1 MFRVSIFVV
10 LIQCVQHE
18 FQTFPAKIQDLGFT
32 FMLVSLRW
40 LRDYVDIRIPLGE
53 LVDRLTM
60 VGLEVEEIKEIGPA
74 FTNVV
79 VAKILSVKTHPET
92 DKYYFCDVVAGEGT
106 HPVVCG
112 ARNIKPGDV
121 VPLAKIGATLPGG
134 YTIKSSK
141 IRGTVSEGMLC
152 SEQELGIGDDA
163 SGIMILPDDLAIG
176 LDLAEALNLKDMV
189 LDIGITPNRS
199 DCLSIIGIA
208 REIAAITGTMLKYP
222 DTMVPETEKDIRS
235 ITSVDILDPD
245 LCPRYS
251 ARVIKD
257 VTIKPSPLWMRQRLE
272 AVGIRAINNIVDVTN
287 YVMMEL
293 GQPLHAFDFRFLEEG
308 RIVVRRSRGGEK
320 FTSLDD
326 KERLLEMDTLMICD
340 GKKPVAIGGIMGGL
354 NSEVKEDTKTILLE
368 SAYFTPSSI
377 RKSVKSLGMTTDAA
391 FRFGRGIDPEGV
403 TRALDRAA
411 QVMSEISGGRVCKG
425 YIDQYPQKVASAKDI
440 ELRRG
445 RVNEI
450 LGTDIGAAEIVKIL
464 GSLEMTI
471 GAEKEGVYRVTP
483 PTYRVDI
490 TREIDIIEEIAR
502 LYGYDHVPATL
513 PPVSVTAVIKDHQQ
527 VVIDRMRELM
537 RGSGYSEIITFSFI
551 SPDSARRL
559 GIREDDDRHKMV
571 KIRNP
576 LTEDQSVMRTTLVIS
591 LLDTMKKNA
600 HNGCL
605 DLKIFEIGRVFF
617 HQKEGELPIEKNRMG
632 CLITGRYYDDMWS
645 SKSSADFYDL
655 KGCIENIF
663 DGLKIAG
670 LEFRSSF
677 RETFLHPGKSCGVYA
692 KDQFIGFIGEV
703 HPDTRFRMDL
713 KNEAYVAEI
722 DLDAISNMFSSEVL
736 YKDLPRFP
744 SVVRDVAFVISQEME
759 ANKILNLV
767 IEIDKELLEKVSVF
781 DVYSGKNIPQGK
793 KSLGIRFVYRATD
806 RTLTD
811 DEVNQLHG
819 KIVKEIVDLTG
830 ARIRGEEI

>member
-1 MFRVSIFVV
+1 
-10 LIQCVQHE
+10 
-18 FQTFPAKIQDLGFT
+18 
-32 FMLVSLRW
+32 MLVSLRW

-60 VGLEVEEIKEIGPA
+60 AGLEVEEIKEIGPA

-79 VAKILSVKTHPET
+79 VARLLSVKTHPEA
-92 DKYYFCDVVAGEGT
+92 DKYYVCEVDAGEGT
-106 HPVVCG
+106 HSVVCG

-141 IRGTVSEGMLC
+141 IRGVVSDGMLC

-163 SGIMILPDDLAIG
+163 SGIMILPHDLAAG
-176 LDLAEALNLKDMV
+176 LGLAEALNLKDMV

-208 REIAAITGTMLKYP
+208 REIAAITGSALKYP
-222 DTMVPETEKDIRS
+222 DTIVSESEPDITS

-251 ARVIKD
+251 ARIIKK
-257 VTIKPSPLWMRQRLE
+257 VTIKPSPLWMRRRLE
-272 AVGIRAINNIVDVTN
+272 AVGLRAINNIVDVTN

-308 RIVVRRSRGGEK
+308 RIVVRRSRGRET
-320 FTSLDD
+320 FTSLDE
-326 KERLLEMDTLMICD
+326 KERILEMDTLMICD

-354 NSEVKEDTKTILLE
+354 NSEVKEDTEMILLE
-368 SAYFTPSSI
+368 SAYFTPASI
-377 RKSVKSLGMTTDAA
+377 RKSAKWLGMSTDAA

-403 TRALDRAA
+403 VKALNRAA
-411 QVMSEISGGRVCKG
+411 QIMAEISGGRVCRG
-425 YIDQYPQKVASAKDI
+425 YIDRYPQKVEVAGNIA
-440 ELRRG
+440 LRRE

-450 LGTDIGAAEIVKIL
+450 LGTDIDGTEIVDIL
-464 GSLEMTI
+464 ESLEMTI
-471 GAEKEGVYRVTP
+471 STEKDGLYRVTP

-490 TREIDIIEEIAR
+490 AREIDLIEEIAR
-502 LYGYDHVPATL
+502 LYGYDRIPATL
-513 PPVSVTAVIKDHQQ
+513 PLVSVTAVTRDRQQ
-527 VVIDRMRELM
+527 IVVDRIRDLI

-551 SPDSARRL
+551 SPESVKLL
-559 GIREDDDRHKMV
+559 GIKENDDRQNMV

-576 LTEDQSVMRTTLVIS
+576 LTEDQSVMRTTLVAS
-591 LLDTMKKNA
+591 LLETMKKNA

-605 DLKIFEIGRVFF
+605 DLKLFEIGRVFF
-617 HQKEGELPIEKNRMG
+617 HRKEGGLPIEKSRMG
-632 CLITGRYYDDMWS
+632 CLITGMFYDDLWC
-645 SKSSADFYDL
+645 SKIHADFYDL

-670 LEFRSSF
+670 LEFRSDQ
-677 RETFLHPGKSCGVYA
+677 REAFLHPGKSCGIYA
-692 KDQFIGFIGEV
+692 KDRLVGFLGEV
-703 HPDTRFRMDL
+703 HPDILLRMDL
-713 KNEAYVAEI
+713 KNRAYVAEI
-722 DLDAISNMFSSEVL
+722 DLDIVSTMFSEEVL

-744 SVVRDVAFVISQEME
+744 SVVRDVAFVIGQDME
-759 ANKILNLV
+759 A
-767 IEIDKELLEKVSVF
+767 DKMLKLAVEMDKVLLEKVSIF

-793 KSLGIRFVYRATD
+793 KSLGVRFVYRASD

-811 DEVNQLHG
+811 DEVNLLHG
-819 KIVKEIVDLTG
+819 NVVTQIVDLTG
-830 ARIRGEEI
+830 ARVRGEEN

>member
-1 MFRVSIFVV
+1 
-10 LIQCVQHE
+10 
-18 FQTFPAKIQDLGFT
+18 
-32 FMLVSLRW
+32 MLVSLRW

-60 VGLEVEEIKEIGPA
+60 AGLEVEEIKEIGPA

-79 VAKILSVKTHPET
+79 VARLLSVKTHPEA
-92 DKYYFCDVVAGEGT
+92 DKYYVCEVDAGEGT
-106 HPVVCG
+106 HSVVCG

-134 YTIKSSK
+134 YTIKSSR
-141 IRGTVSEGMLC
+141 IRGVVSDGMLC

-163 SGIMILPDDLAIG
+163 SGIMILPHDLAAG
-176 LDLAEALNLKDMV
+176 LGLAEALNLKDMV

-208 REIAAITGTMLKYP
+208 REIAAITGSALKYP
-222 DTMVPETEKDIRS
+222 DTIVSESEPDITS

-251 ARVIKD
+251 ARIIKK
-257 VTIKPSPLWMRQRLE
+257 VTIKPSPLWMRRRLE
-272 AVGIRAINNIVDVTN
+272 AVGLRAINNIVDVTN

-308 RIVVRRSRGGEK
+308 RIVVRRSRGRET
-320 FTSLDD
+320 FTSLDE
-326 KERLLEMDTLMICD
+326 KERILEMDTLMICD

-354 NSEVKEDTKTILLE
+354 NSEVKEDTEMILLE
-368 SAYFTPSSI
+368 SAYFTPASI
-377 RKSVKSLGMTTDAA
+377 RKSAKWLGMSTDAA

-403 TRALDRAA
+403 VKALNRAA
-411 QVMSEISGGRVCKG
+411 QIMAEISGGRVCRG
-425 YIDQYPQKVASAKDI
+425 YIDRYPQKVEVAGNIA
-440 ELRRG
+440 LRRE

-450 LGTDIGAAEIVKIL
+450 LGTDIDGTEIVDIL
-464 GSLEMTI
+464 ESLEMTI
-471 GAEKEGVYRVTP
+471 STEKDGLYRVTP

-490 TREIDIIEEIAR
+490 AREIDLIEEIAR
-502 LYGYDHVPATL
+502 LYGYDRIPATL
-513 PPVSVTAVIKDHQQ
+513 PLVSVTAVTRDRQQ
-527 VVIDRMRELM
+527 IVVDRIRDLI

-551 SPDSARRL
+551 SPESVKLL
-559 GIREDDDRHKMV
+559 GIKENDDRQNMV

-576 LTEDQSVMRTTLVIS
+576 LTEDQSVMRTTLVAS
-591 LLDTMKKNA
+591 LLETMKKNA

-605 DLKIFEIGRVFF
+605 DLKLFEIGRVFF
-617 HQKEGELPIEKNRMG
+617 HRKEGGLPIEKSRMG
-632 CLITGRYYDDMWS
+632 CLITGMFYDDLWC
-645 SKSSADFYDL
+645 SKIHADFYDL

-670 LEFRSSF
+670 LEFRSDQ
-677 RETFLHPGKSCGVYA
+677 REAFLHPGKSCGIYA
-692 KDQFIGFIGEV
+692 KDRLVGFLGEV
-703 HPDTRFRMDL
+703 HPDILLRMDL
-713 KNEAYVAEI
+713 KNRAYVAEI
-722 DLDAISNMFSSEVL
+722 DLDIVSTMFSEEVL

-744 SVVRDVAFVISQEME
+744 SVVRDVAFVIGQDME
-759 ANKILNLV
+759 A
-767 IEIDKELLEKVSVF
+767 DKMLKLAVEMDKVLLEKVSIF

-793 KSLGIRFVYRATD
+793 KSLGVRFVYRASD

-811 DEVNQLHG
+811 DEVNLLHG
-819 KIVKEIVDLTG
+819 NVVTQIVDLTG
-830 ARIRGEEI
+830 ARIRGEEN

>member
-1 MFRVSIFVV
+1 
-10 LIQCVQHE
+10 
-18 FQTFPAKIQDLGFT
+18 
-32 FMLVSLRW
+32 MLVSLRW
-40 LRDYVDIRIPLGE
+40 LRDYVDIGISLGE
-53 LVDRLTM
+53 LADRLTM
-60 VGLEVEEIKEIGPA
+60 AGLEVEEIKENAPA

-92 DKYYFCDVVAGEGT
+92 DKYYFCDVAAGEGT
-106 HPVVCG
+106 YPVVCG
-112 ARNIKPGDV
+112 ARNIKPGDM

-141 IRGTVSEGMLC
+141 IRGCISEGMLC

-189 LDIGITPNRS
+189 LDIGVTPNRS

-208 REIAAITGTMLKYP
+208 REVAAITGAVLNYP
-222 DTMVPETEKDIRS
+222 DTAVPESGQDIRN

-251 ARVIKD
+251 ARIIKD

-272 AVGIRAINNIVDVTN
+272 AVGLRAINNIVDVTN

-308 RIVVRRSRGGEK
+308 RVVVRRSRGGET
-320 FTSLDD
+320 FTSLDG
-326 KERLLEMDTLMICD
+326 KENILEPDTLMICD

-377 RKSVKSLGMTTDAA
+377 RKSAKALGMSTDAA

-403 TRALDRAA
+403 IRALHRAA
-411 QVMSEISGGRVCKG
+411 QVIAEISGGRVCRG
-425 YIDQYPQKVASAKDI
+425 YIDQYPQKVASARDI
-440 ELRRG
+440 ELRVG

-450 LGTDIGAAEIVKIL
+450 LGTDIDANEIAKIL

-471 GAEKEGVYRVTP
+471 RAERNGVYRVTP

-490 TREIDIIEEIAR
+490 AREIDLIEEIAR
-502 LYGYDHVPATL
+502 LYGYDQIPATL
-513 PPVSVTAVIKDHQQ
+513 PPVSVTAVMRDHQQ
-527 VVIDRMRELM
+527 VVIDRMREIM

-551 SPDSARRL
+551 SPDSAERL
-559 GIREDDDRHKMV
+559 GIREDDHRRKMV

-576 LTEDQSVMRTTLVIS
+576 LTEDQSVMRTTLVNN
-591 LLDTMKKNA
+591 LLETMKKNA
-600 HNGCL
+600 HIGCL
-605 DLKIFEIGRVFF
+605 DLKMFEIGRVFF
-617 HQKEGELPIEKNRMG
+617 HRKEGELPLEKNRMG
-632 CLITGRYYDDMWS
+632 CLITGRRYDDMWS
-645 SKSSADFYDL
+645 SRINADFYDL

-663 DGLKIAG
+663 DGLNIAG

-677 RETFLHPGKSCGVYA
+677 GETFLHPGKSCGIYA
-692 KDQFIGFIGEV
+692 KGRFIGFVGEV
-703 HPDTRFRMDL
+703 HPDTLFKMDL
-713 KNEAYVAEI
+713 RNPAYVAEI
-722 DLDAISNMFSSEVL
+722 DLDIVSNIFSGEVL

-744 SVVRDVAFVISQEME
+744 SVLRDVAFVISQDIEADKMLKLITEM
-759 ANKILNLV
+759 
-767 IEIDKELLEKVSVF
+767 DKELLEKVSVF
-781 DVYSGKNIPQGK
+781 DVYYGKNIPQDK
-793 KSLGIRFVYRATD
+793 KSLGIRFVYRASD

-819 KIVKEIVDLTG
+819 EMVKGIVELTG